1 MTTGKTATKR
11 VATTRAGTLKLLNKT
26 APYDESR
33 EGLFLASCSG
43 KVFNPTRRSIQ
54 QKTRIRAASSNDQ
67 GDQKCLHSARV
78 Q

>member
-54 QKTRIRAASSNDQ
+54 
-67 GDQKCLHSARV
+67 
-78 Q
+78 